1 MYFYGVIPVN
11 VLRENVIPATGQESP
26 SRRDWVG
33 MKFLK
38 NLTVCASC
46 ASLVLLVQSC
56 GDDTTLSPVYA
67 LSSSAQE
74 SSSNMPKSSSQDLS
88 SSFAD
93 SESSSSLVG
102 LSSSSQDVGGF
113 SSSETSLSAGTEL
126 PAGTESSS
134 FVAMSS
140 AEKPTSSESSQNSSS
155 SSNAVQSSSSV
166 KSSASVSSSSET
178 PSSSSALP
186 IKIDF
191 FNGADISEVQEYERR
206 NAKFFDVDGKESDI
220 FTILKNHGFNSIR
233 LRTFVSPKAK
243 YGYAANGC
251 GHDAEAYGDKD
262 HVVAYAKKA
271 KAAGMGLL
279 VDIHYSD
286 VWADPGKQIIPER
299 WRGVNNANAM
309 ADSVYAYTKDL
320 MNALKDAGATPD
332 MVQIG
337 NETTP
342 GILIH
347 KPNSKTDCWGNGVD
361 KAATSVNGD
370 MGTAA
375 GKANAAKYFNAGI
388 KAVKE
393 VSPTTK
399 TVLHIERIR
408 QANTV
413 TWWMGVVF
421 DDYKIPADVMGF
433 SAYTA
438 YGDGGPDNWMNL
450 FNTVTTKY
458 SKLEFIVAEY
468 NGGDKDNHYNFDKSR
483 QKTRENVKKLNRWIG
498 TFFWEPT
505 IGGAW
510 GPALF
515 DKRGNDYYANSKAF
529 EEFF

>member
-1 MYFYGVIPVN
+1 
-11 VLRENVIPATGQESP
+11 
-26 SRRDWVG
+26 
-33 MKFLK
+33 MKSLK
-38 NLTVCASC
+38 NLAVCVSC
-46 ASLVLLVQSC
+46 VSLALFMLGC
-56 GDDTTLSPVYA
+56 GDDPASSPVFA
-67 LSSSAQE
+67 LSSSSALELLESSSSVPGSSAQE
-74 SSSNMPKSSSQDLS
+74 SPNSSIGVQESSSS
-88 SSFAD
+88 AV
-93 SESSSSLVG
+93 SESSSSSSTETLSSCHSGPDSETSSSEAQSSVAE
-102 LSSSSQDVGGF
+102 SSSSQ
-113 SSSETSLSAGTEL
+113 AI
-126 PAGTESSS
+126 
-134 FVAMSS
+134 
-140 AEKPTSSESSQNSSS
+140 
-155 SSNAVQSSSSV
+155 
-166 KSSASVSSSSET
+166 SSSET
-178 PSSSSALP
+178 PSSSSAQP

-191 FNGADISEVQEYERR
+191 YNGADISEVQEYER
-206 NAKFFDVDGKESDI
+206 NNTKFYDVDGKESDI

-243 YGYAANGC
+243 FGYAASGC
-251 GHDAEAYGDKD
+251 GHDSEAYGDKD
-262 HVVAYAKKA
+262 HVVAFAKKVR
-271 KAAGMGLL
+271 AAGMGLL

-320 MNALKDAGATPD
+320 MLALKNAGATPD
-332 MVQIG
+332 MVQVG

-347 KPNSKTDCWGNGVD
+347 KPNNNTDCWGNGVD

-408 QANTV
+408 KEETV
-413 TWWMGVVF
+413 KWWMGVIF

-438 YGDGGPDNWMNL
+438 YGDGTPDKWKNL
-450 FNTVTTKY
+450 FNTITTKY

-468 NGGDKDNHYNFDKSR
+468 NGGDSDNHYNFDKSR
-483 QKTRENVKKLNRWIG
+483 QKTRESVREMNRWIG
-498 TFFWEPT
+498 SFFWEPT

-510 GPALF
+510 GPGLF
-515 DKRGNDYYANSKAF
+515 DWRGKDLYANAKAF

>member
-1 MYFYGVIPVN
+1 
-11 VLRENVIPATGQESP
+11 
-26 SRRDWVG
+26 

-38 NLTVCASC
+38 NLAACVSC
-46 ASLVLLVQSC
+46 ASVALLMQSC
-56 GDDTTLSPVYA
+56 GDDTALSPVYA
-67 LSSSAQE
+67 LSSSSAQE
-74 SSSNMPKSSSQDLS
+74 SSSCHSGLDP
-88 SSFAD
+88 
-93 SESSSSLVG
+93 ESSSSVPESSAQESLSSVEN
-102 LSSSSQDVGGF
+102 LSSSSQDVGGP
-113 SSSETSLSAGTEL
+113 SSSETSLSAGTE
-126 PAGTESSS
+126 SSS
-134 FVAMSS
+134 AVATSS
-140 AEKPTSSESSQNSSS
+140 AVEPTSSETLQG
-155 SSNAVQSSSSV
+155 
-166 KSSASVSSSSET
+166 SSSSEAQSSVAE
-178 PSSSSALP
+178 SSSSAQP

-191 FNGADISEVQEYERR
+191 YNGADISEVQEYER
-206 NAKFFDVDGKESDI
+206 NNTKFYDVDGKESDI

-243 YGYAANGC
+243 YGYAASGC
-251 GHDAEAYGDKD
+251 GHDSEAYGDKD
-262 HVVAYAKKA
+262 HVVAFAKKV

-299 WRGVNNANAM
+299 WRNVNNADAM

-320 MNALKDAGATPD
+320 MIALKNAGATPD
-332 MVQIG
+332 MVQVG

-370 MGTAA
+370 MGTSA

-408 QANTV
+408 QAETV
-413 TWWMGVVF
+413 KWWMGVIF

-438 YGDGGPDNWMNL
+438 YGDGTPDKWKNL
-450 FNTVTTKY
+450 FNTITTKY
-458 SKLEFIVAEY
+458 SNLEFIVAEY
-468 NGGDKDNHYNFDKSR
+468 NGGDSDNHYNFDKSR
-483 QKTRENVKKLNRWIG
+483 QKTRESVRKMNRWIG

-510 GPALF
+510 GAGLF
-515 DKRGNDYYANSKAF
+515 DWRGKELYANAKAF

>member
-1 MYFYGVIPVN
+1 MNF
-11 VLRENVIPATGQESP
+11 E
-26 SRRDWVG
+26 
-33 MKFLK
+33 K
-38 NLTVCASC
+38 NLIFGLACV
-46 ASLVLLVQSC
+46 SLAILSQGC
-56 GDDTTLSPVYA
+56 GDDPASTPIENSQYSSLGFIESSSDA
-67 LSSSAQE
+67 SLFELSSSSDVSP
-74 SSSNMPKSSSQDLS
+74 SSSIILS
-88 SSFAD
+88 SSTVVVPNSSAGVAENTSSSFTSLSSAD
-93 SESSSSLVG
+93 VLSSAVSLSSSEIAQASSSSVAPTSAAISSSVAPTSSEPLRSSSSL
-102 LSSSSQDVGGF
+102 
-113 SSSETSLSAGTEL
+113 A
-126 PAGTESSS
+126 P
-134 FVAMSS
+134 
-140 AEKPTSSESSQNSSS
+140 
-155 SSNAVQSSSSV
+155 SSSSV
-166 KSSASVSSSSET
+166 K
-178 PSSSSALP
+178 PLQL
-186 IKIDF
+186 DF

-206 NAKFFDVDGKESDI
+206 NAKFFDVDGSESDI

-243 YGYAANGC
+243 YGYAASGC

-262 HVVAYAKKA
+262 HVVAYAKKV

-279 VDIHYSD
+279 IDIHYSD

-299 WRGVNNANAM
+299 WRGVNNADAM

-320 MNALKDAGATPD
+320 MNALKAADATPD

-438 YGDGGPDNWMNL
+438 YGDGAPDNWKSL
-450 FNTVTTKY
+450 FNSVTSKY

-468 NGGDKDNHYNFDKSR
+468 NGGDSDNHYKFDNSR
-483 QKTRENVKKLNRWIG
+483 QKTREMVRGMNRWIG

-515 DKRGNDYYANSKAF
+515 DKRGNDYYANKDAF
-529 EEFF
+529 KEFF

>member
-1 MYFYGVIPVN
+1 
-11 VLRENVIPATGQESP
+11 
-26 SRRDWVG
+26 

-38 NLTVCASC
+38 NLATCVSC
-46 ASLVLLVQSC
+46 ASVALLMQSC
-56 GDDTTLSPVYA
+56 GDDTALSPVYA
-67 LSSSAQE
+67 LSSSSAQE
-74 SSSNMPKSSSQDLS
+74 SSSCHSGLDPESSSSVPES
-88 SSFAD
+88 SAQ
-93 SESSSSLVG
+93 ESSSSLVG
-102 LSSSSQDVGGF
+102 LSSSSQDVGGS
-113 SSSETSLSAGTEL
+113 SSSETSLSAGI
-126 PAGTESSS
+126 ESSS
-134 FVAMSS
+134 SVATSS
-140 AEKPTSSESSQNSSS
+140 EIEPTSSETLQSSS
-155 SSNAVQSSSSV
+155 SSEAQSSVAESSSSQ
-166 KSSASVSSSSET
+166 AISSSET
-178 PSSSSALP
+178 PSSSSAQP

-191 FNGADISEVQEYERR
+191 YNGADISEVQEYER
-206 NAKFFDVDGKESDI
+206 NNTKFYDVDGKESDI

-243 YGYAANGC
+243 YGYAASGC
-251 GHDAEAYGDKD
+251 GHDSEAYGDKD
-262 HVVAYAKKA
+262 HVVAFAKKV

-299 WRGVNNANAM
+299 WRNVNNANAM

-320 MNALKDAGATPD
+320 MIALKNAGATPD
-332 MVQIG
+332 MVQVG

-370 MGTAA
+370 MGTSA

-408 QANTV
+408 QAETV
-413 TWWMGVVF
+413 KWWMGVIF

-438 YGDGGPDNWMNL
+438 YGDGTPDKWSNL
-450 FNTVTTKY
+450 FNTITTKY

-468 NGGDKDNHYNFDKSR
+468 NGGDADNHYNFDKSR
-483 QKTRENVKKLNRWIG
+483 QKTRESVREMNHWIG
-498 TFFWEPT
+498 SFFWEPT

-510 GPALF
+510 GSGLF
-515 DKRGNDYYANSKAF
+515 DWRGKDLYANAKAF

>member
-1 MYFYGVIPVN
+1 
-11 VLRENVIPATGQESP
+11 
-26 SRRDWVG
+26 

-38 NLTVCASC
+38 NLAACVSC
-46 ASLVLLVQSC
+46 ASVALLMQSC
-56 GDDTTLSPVYA
+56 GDDTASSPVYA
-67 LSSSAQE
+67 LSSSSAQESLESSSAQE
-74 SSSNMPKSSSQDLS
+74 SSSSVEN
-88 SSFAD
+88 
-93 SESSSSLVG
+93 
-102 LSSSSQDVGGF
+102 LSSSSQDGDS
-113 SSSETSLSAGTEL
+113 SSSETSLSAGI
-126 PAGTESSS
+126 ESSS
-134 FVAMSS
+134 SVATSS
-140 AEKPTSSESSQNSSS
+140 EIEPTSSETLQSSS
-155 SSNAVQSSSSV
+155 SSEAQSSVAESSSSQ
-166 KSSASVSSSSET
+166 AISSSET
-178 PSSSSALP
+178 PSSSSAQP

-191 FNGADISEVQEYERR
+191 YNGADISEVQEYER
-206 NAKFFDVDGKESDI
+206 NNTKFYDVDGKESDI

-243 YGYAANGC
+243 YGYAASGC
-251 GHDAEAYGDKD
+251 GHDSEAYGDKD
-262 HVVAYAKKA
+262 HVVAFAKKV

-299 WRGVNNANAM
+299 WRNVNNANAM

-320 MNALKDAGATPD
+320 MIALKNAGATPD
-332 MVQIG
+332 MVQVG

-370 MGTAA
+370 MGTSA

-408 QANTV
+408 QAETV
-413 TWWMGVVF
+413 KWWMGVIF

-438 YGDGGPDNWMNL
+438 YGDGTPDKWSNL
-450 FNTVTTKY
+450 FNTITTKY

-468 NGGDKDNHYNFDKSR
+468 NGGDSDNHYNFDKSR
-483 QKTRENVKKLNRWIG
+483 QKTRESVRKMNRWIG
-498 TFFWEPT
+498 SFFWEPT

-510 GPALF
+510 GSGLF
-515 DKRGNDYYANSKAF
+515 DWRGKDLYANAKAF